1 MGEFVPEGFIRR
13 VLLEDPDVLDVHVYG
28 VPARSGAPGESDVVA
43 AIVVRDKHE
52 LDSHALFERCA
63 SRLDRTQVPDYIQV
77 VDELPKT
84 ATEKV
89 QTRLLPRRS
98 TPVLTTFSRARN

>member
-1 MGEFVPEGFIRR
+1 M
-13 VLLEDPDVLDVHVYG
+13 LLAKSTAGLRGRPQLSLE
-28 VPARSGAPGESDVVA
+28 
-43 AIVVRDKHE
+43 VRDLIATMSRE
-52 LDSHALFERCA
+52 

-89 QTRLLPRRS
+89 QTRLLAQAFDPS
-98 TPVLTTFSRARN
+98 AHYVFSREKLTA